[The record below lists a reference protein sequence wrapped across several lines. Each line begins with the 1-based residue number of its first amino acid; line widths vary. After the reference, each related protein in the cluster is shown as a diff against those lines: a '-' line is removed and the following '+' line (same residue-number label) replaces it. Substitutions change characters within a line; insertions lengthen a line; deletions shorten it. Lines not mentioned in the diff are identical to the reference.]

1 MKHILIA
8 GLAMIAMG
16 SASAQAYVGGSLGM
30 AKVNLDCPGAV
41 SCDTTD
47 TSWKLYAGYK
57 LDDTWAVEGGYID
70 FGRAKYSYAFDGDT
84 IKGKL
89 SAAGFTVGVAAH
101 GQFTPAVSGV
111 ARLGLAMLKAKISE
125 SLGAFSV
132 SDSESNTRA
141 YLGLGL
147 GYAVTSHLTAT
158 VDADFSTAKLGGE
171 SGSVR
176 AIGLGLAYKF

>member
-1 MKHILIA
+1 MKHILVA
-8 GLAMIAMG
+8 GLTMIAMG

-30 AKVNLDCPGAV
+30 AKVNLDCAGTL

-70 FGRAKYSYAFDGDT
+70 FGRAKYSYDFDGDT
-84 IKGKL
+84 INGKL
-89 SAAGFTVGVAAH
+89 SATGFTVAVAAH

-111 ARLGLAMLKAKISE
+111 ARFGLAMLKAKISE
-125 SLGAFSV
+125 SLGSASV
-132 SDSESNTRA
+132 SESESNTRA

-147 GYAVTSHLTAT
+147 GYAVTPNLTAT